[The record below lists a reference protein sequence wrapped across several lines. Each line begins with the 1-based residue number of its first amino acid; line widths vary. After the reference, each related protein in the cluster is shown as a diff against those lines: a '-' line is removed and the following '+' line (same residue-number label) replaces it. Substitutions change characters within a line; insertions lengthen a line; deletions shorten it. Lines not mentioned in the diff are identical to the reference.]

1 MNKFMNKIYPAF
13 FFNEGADTVCIFP
26 DFDGMSTYGT
36 GRTEALAMAVD
47 ALVGTLS
54 LMILDG
60 QDLPTPSNFTSADAK
75 RIAEKYDLS
84 STDGELIM
92 VSVDPEAYIKNNL
105 GKSVRK
111 SVTIPEWMDKRAKEK
126 HLNLSHVLQAGIRA
140 ELGLS

>member
-1 MNKFMNKIYPAF
+1 MNKIYPAF

-75 RIAEKYDLS
+75 RIAEKSDLLS
-84 STDGELIM
+84 PELRLLATVGFCGGFTTFSTFVNENYLLLGMSEGI
-92 VSVDPEAYIKNNL
+92 VAIAYALASLAVGL
-105 GKSVRK
+105 GCVYAGHLLVR
-111 SVTIPEWMDKRAKEK
+111 
-126 HLNLSHVLQAGIRA
+126 
-140 ELGLS
+140 